1 MNIILLLVGMFMD
14 ITPAILIF
22 TPIFLPIAESLGM
35 SAIQFGVV
43 LIYNM
48 CIGTMTPPVGSILF
62 VASGITKVKLENLA
76 KVLLPFLIANMIV
89 LLLLTFIPQII
100 MFLPEAMGL
109 V

>member
-1 MNIILLLVGMFMD
+1 MNVILLLVGMFMD

-35 SAIQFGVV
+35 SAIQFGIV

-76 KVLLPFLIANMIV
+76 KVLLPFLIANMVV